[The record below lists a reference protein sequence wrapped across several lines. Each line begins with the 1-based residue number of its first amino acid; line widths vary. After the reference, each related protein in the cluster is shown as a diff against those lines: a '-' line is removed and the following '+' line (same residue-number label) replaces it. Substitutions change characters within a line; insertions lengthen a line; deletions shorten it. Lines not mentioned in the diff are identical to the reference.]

1 MKHQFNF
8 DILLSSFVLGLFLLL
23 MANNSLKAAN
33 KEKQMESEM
42 LDSVKKAQGFKDT
55 VVEME
60 TDKGTFKIKLF
71 MQEAPITAGNFK
83 DLVERKF
90 YNGLI
95 FHRIIPG
102 FVVQGGCP
110 KGNGTG
116 AFVDPD
122 TNQERRI
129 SHETNNFK
137 HNKAGMVAMART
149 SNPDTASSQ
158 FFIDLTALPSL
169 DAGGV
174 DPYGYVIFGEVIEGM
189 DIVNKIVQD
198 NVPTYPG
205 SDMTANPVKIK
216 AARVVE

>member
-1 MKHQFNF
+1 MKQEFNF
-8 DILLSSFVLGLFLLL
+8 DTLIAALALVLLVLIVASS
-23 MANNSLKAAN
+23 SLKAAN
-33 KEKQMESEM
+33 KENKMESEM
-42 LDSVKKAQGFKDT
+42 IDSLKKAQGLKDT
-55 VVEME
+55 IVEME
-60 TDKGTFKIKLF
+60 TDKGTFKIKLY
-71 MQEAPITAGNFK
+71 MNEAPITAGNFK

-110 KGNGTG
+110 KGDGTG
-116 AFVDPD
+116 GFIDPE
-122 TNQERRI
+122 TKEVRRI
-129 SHETNNFK
+129 PHEKNNLK
-137 HNKAGMVAMART
+137 HNKPGIMAMART
-149 SNPDTASSQ
+149 SDPDTASSQ

-189 DIVNKIVQD
+189 EVVNQIVTD
-198 NVPTYPG
+198 NVPTYRG
-205 SDMTANPVKIK
+205 SDRTANPVKIK